1 MCPSYLTPHEPSS
14 DEPLIIGVSAR
25 IHYPLSPDYDLGKVY
40 TKTLHYM
47 EQSIAH
53 WVTDRSVITVLIPAL
68 NDDQLRLRAGV
79 GVAAYARMLD
89 GLLLQPGSD
98 ISPGEYGETPKIPEW
113 KGDAQRDRYE
123 LDLFDAFVAEGKPV
137 LGICRGCQLIN
148 VAMGGSLYQDIP
160 SELGDTPQHRDS
172 TLYERILHDVQIV
185 AGTGMAQLYPGKRRA
200 KINSIHHQAIKTLGK
215 DLVIEAISLPDGLA
229 EAIRWDG
236 PSYVVGVQWH
246 PEFLDAEQ
254 LDVGQL
260 DGTPIVDE
268 FLAHVRLRRDG
279 RS

>member
-1 MCPSYLTPHEPSS
+1 MCPSYQTPHEPLS
-14 DEPLIIGVSAR
+14 DMPLIIGVSAR
-25 IHYPLSPDYDLGKVY
+25 IHYPLSSDYELGKVY

-53 WVTDRSVITVLIPAL
+53 WVTDRNVITVLIPAL

-98 ISPGEYGETPKIPEW
+98 ISPKEYGETPKIPEW
-113 KGDAQRDRYE
+113 NGDAPRDRYE
-123 LDLFDAFVAEGKPV
+123 RDLFDAFVAEGKPV

-160 SELGDTPQHRDS
+160 SQLGDTPQHRDS

-215 DLVIEAISLPDGLA
+215 DLVIEAISFPDGLA

-254 LDVGQL
+254 LDDDQL

-268 FLAHVRLRRDG
+268 FLAHVRLRRGG

>member
-1 MCPSYLTPHEPSS
+1 MCPSYQTSHEPSS

-25 IHYPLSPDYDLGKVY
+25 IHYPLSPDHDLGNVY
-40 TKTLHYM
+40 AKTLHYM

-53 WVTDRSVITVLIPAL
+53 WVTDRNVITVLIPAL

-98 ISPGEYGETPKIPEW
+98 ISPKAYGETPKIPEW
-113 KGDAQRDRYE
+113 EGDAPRDRYE

-172 TLYERILHDVQIV
+172 ALYERILHDVQIV
-185 AGTGMAQLYPGKRRA
+185 AGTRMAQLYPGKRRA

-229 EAIRWDG
+229 EAIRWHG
-236 PSYVVGVQWH
+236 PSYVVGFQWH

-254 LDVGQL
+254 LDDSQL
-260 DGTPIVDE
+260 DGMPIVDE